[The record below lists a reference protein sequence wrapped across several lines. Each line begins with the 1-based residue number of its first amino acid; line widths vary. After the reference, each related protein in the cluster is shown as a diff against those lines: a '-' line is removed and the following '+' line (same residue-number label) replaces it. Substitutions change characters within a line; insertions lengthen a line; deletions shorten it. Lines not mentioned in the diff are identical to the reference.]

1 MNINLG
7 KIVKVVVPVGSAVF
21 ALASSYLGQK
31 ELDEKVA
38 KKVAE
43 ALEANKSNQN

>member
-1 MNINLG
+1 MNVNWG
-7 KIVKVVVPVGSAVF
+7 KIVKVVVPVASVAV
-21 ALASSYLGQK
+21 AAASNYLGQK

>member
-1 MNINLG
+1 MKINAMQG
-7 KIVKVVVPVGSAVF
+7 IKIAVTVIGVGVTLAQSWF
-21 ALASSYLGQK
+21 AGK

-43 ALEANKSNQN
+43 ALENK